1 MICIDF
7 LPKHY
12 STDFPV
18 YTFYV
23 VSKKYFWQSWVHV
36 FNSCHMLS
44 NELHSSAVACIIYAS
59 IMYINLTQSIK
70 YSHALYIIVYQP
82 PMHMLIATH
91 SERPNCHW
99 PGYDSGTRQ
108 NQRIYLYLIGA
119 WNTRSMFESEIKQQ
133 CYSPVN

>member
-59 IMYINLTQSIK
+59 IMHINLTQSIK
-70 YSHALYIIVYQP
+70 YSHALYIIVYSTS
-82 PMHMLIATH
+82 HAH
-91 SERPNCHW
+91 ANCYAQWEAKLPLAWVWFWNSAKPEDLSLSHW
-99 PGYDSGTRQ
+99 SVKYMF
-108 NQRIYLYLIGA
+108 YVWK
-119 WNTRSMFESEIKQQ
+119 WN
-133 CYSPVN
+133 